1 MSAECKHCGLSDD
14 LYLGGG
20 MLNFDR
26 FCNFP
31 FACHDCYSLICINL
45 FEPDC
50 ICPNCKSNDVTR
62 YDHPF
67 LLPREISNNANN
79 DNRPGDTQWHSLKKQ
94 CHSLKELAV
103 FYQVALTT
111 SRLFSLLA
119 VCHFP
124 YGFFERRS

>member
-1 MSAECKHCGLSDD
+1 LLKQDYIRADETTMIVVGDD
-14 LYLGGG
+14 
-20 MLNFDR
+20 NV
-26 FCNFP
+26 
-31 FACHDCYSLICINL
+31 
-45 FEPDC
+45 
-50 ICPNCKSNDVTR
+50 KSYMWVYN
-62 YDHPF
+62 
-67 LLPREISNNANN
+67 
-79 DNRPGDTQWHSLKKQ
+79 QWHSLKKQ